1 MPKTSG
7 GGGKTL
13 TYLLAGVIALAT
25 SSAWAASR
33 YWTGE
38 DDTIWDNRAN
48 WEDGYIPGNDEVF
61 FQNNKFAQKFTGE
74 NGYVITFTNS
84 FSVWRTRLRGAGTE
98 QTPLVFRA
106 ADSESGLDF
115 GSNVGI
121 IVADSNGSGHL
132 RIESGTYPISAGI
145 RIGENA
151 TYYGQLT
158 VTGGAVLKATNGN
171 MDIQNGKVVLD
182 NGTIEISKTGNS
194 VSLGNKAAGCE
205 LHLQNGG
212 LLVTSLIW
220 DGNQGKSSTVLFNGG
235 TLKANGVFSSSW
247 PALIAD
253 KPNISVKVGAQGGT
267 VDASGFNIQI
277 AHSIASDGEND
288 GGMTFKG
295 GGSVSLKYANTYTG
309 ATKVELGT
317 KVIAT
322 TADAKA
328 SVLKNLVVTG
338 FAADGDY
345 YVFEYSGLTDADLA
359 NVTCPSGAEG
369 TTITRD
375 GNQIKV
381 HYVAPAVDL
390 GWNGG
395 DAAWAT
401 ANAWTNATGTA
412 KTWTD
417 GNYAVFEDASTIT
430 LGANAAAV
438 AATFNADATVAV
450 GGGTLT
456 VPAVTVASGVSATI
470 AAPTAGALV
479 KDGAGTLTLGSSRT
493 DATTLAEGTLVANA
507 PIGTLVFGTDY
518 PVTFDYC
525 GQTLSKIPAS
535 AVGGGDVTLKNG
547 TFGSSINVNMNSGSL
562 RVEGDSTVVN
572 CNEFNVGPSDG
583 STSANYIQ
591 IGGNF
596 NAGWH
601 VRDRCGDFIM
611 TNVAITASK
620 NYEVGSSAA
629 ATRGRMIL
637 SGGSASIAGNL
648 NVFNGELE
656 ITNET
661 VEVAGS
667 VNMGSN
673 GNSGL
678 ITLMS
683 GGTLATKVIQ
693 KYGTPTSATV
703 LFDGGTLRVNAENA
717 NGLVRNQ
724 EILFIQTSSNGGTID
739 AAGYAVIVHRTI
751 ADKSGETGMMS
762 YKGGGKVTLM
772 AQPTYTGVTTVE
784 VGTTLVI
791 PEAIAGDNLA
801 FVIPEELADGVYTVV
816 SISGDS
822 EFAEGVLSGKEEG
835 FVLSGDRKKICYVKG
850 MDATKPIYI
859 GTDGNLSAPGN
870 WLDNTV
876 PTSGNILLASSTPVT
891 LTAGATFSPDTIT
904 IPDGSAVLTLAD
916 SLTLATLTNANKLAI
931 ASTGSLTVTGDLVV
945 CDGKGTFLHSNEGS
959 VTVGRVVCAKVASVA
974 TSKQYDVVTESTKS
988 IRAGGFL
995 YDTSAYWR
1003 MESNTAGAGS
1013 WIVGENGFKFANL
1026 NSAGGNAYRFYA
1038 QNSPVILYSSADWTL
1053 ACTGLPK
1060 TDRGDMQVYDSSS
1073 LTIDTSDYDTPA
1085 IPRTVTLE
1093 GRIVAYGPVMIKG
1106 CGKVVVDTVD
1116 MSDATGV
1123 ADDLKHTCVTDA
1135 TTLSVTDTATL
1146 QINAGKKIT
1155 GNGKVSLA
1163 AGTKLML
1170 DSGAL
1175 GAMGDEGFIPCIPG
1189 LVLPATGTATIRI
1202 DGARLRSDDYAI
1214 AAVVS
1219 GETGNVDIDLSG
1231 TALDGRRATLRVEG
1245 GNLIL
1250 NIEPNGTRII
1260 IR

>member
-1 MPKTSG
+1 M
-7 GGGKTL
+7 
-13 TYLLAGVIALAT
+13 
-25 SSAWAASR
+25 
-33 YWTGE
+33 
-38 DDTIWDNRAN
+38 
-48 WEDGYIPGNDEVF
+48 
-61 FQNNKFAQKFTGE
+61 
-74 NGYVITFTNS
+74 
-84 FSVWRTRLRGAGTE
+84 
-98 QTPLVFRA
+98 VFRA
-106 ADSESGLDF
+106 TDSNYGLNF
-115 GSNVGI
+115 GSSVGI
-121 IVADSNGSGHL
+121 IVADSNGSGYL
-132 RIESGTYPISAGI
+132 RIESGTYPSSVGI

-171 MDIQNGKVVLD
+171 LDIQNGKVVLD
-182 NGTIEISKTGNS
+182 NGTIEISKTGNY
-194 VSLGNKAAGCE
+194 VSLGNQAAGCE

-212 LLVTSLIW
+212 LLTTSLIW
-220 DGNQGKSSTVLFNGG
+220 DGNKGKASTVFFNGG
-235 TLKANGVFSSSW
+235 TLKANGVFSGYW
-247 PALIAD
+247 PAIIAERE
-253 KPNISVKVGAQGGT
+253 NISVKVGNNGGT
-267 VDASGFNIQI
+267 IDSSGFNIQVARPI
-277 AHSIASDGEND
+277 APDGSST

-295 GGSVSLKYANTYTG
+295 GGSVTLKYANTYTG

-317 KVIAT
+317 KIIAT
-322 TADAKA
+322 TQDSKA
-328 SVLKNLVVTG
+328 SVLKNLIVTG
-338 FAADGDY
+338 GTAAGDY
-345 YVFEYSGLTDADLA
+345 TVFEYSAGTLNEDDLLH
-359 NVTCPSGAEG
+359 VSCPGGAEG
-369 TTITRD
+369 TA
-375 GNQIKV
+375 IKLGANNTSIVV
-381 HYVAPAVDL
+381 HYVAPAEDL
-390 GWNGG
+390 TWNGG
-395 DAAWAT
+395 DGGWTDVDAWE
-401 ANAWTNATGTA
+401 NSFGVDKSWG
-412 KTWTD
+412 D
-417 GNYAVFEDASTIT
+417 GNYAVFATDDTVT
-430 LGANAAAV
+430 LGADVAAHS
-438 AATFNADATVAV
+438 ATFNAGATIAA

-456 VPAVTVASGVSATI
+456 VPVVDVGSGVFATI
-470 AAPTAGALV
+470 AAPTAGALE
-479 KDGAGTLTLGSSRT
+479 KTGAGTLTLGSSRAGT
-493 DATTLAEGTLVANA
+493 ATTLTEGTLVANA
-507 PIGTLVFGTDY
+507 PIGTLVFGTDN
-518 PVTFDYC
+518 PVIFDYC
-525 GQTLSKIPAS
+525 GQTLSTIPAS
-535 AVGGGDVTLKNG
+535 AVGGGDLTLKNG
-547 TFGSSINVNMNSGSL
+547 TFGSSINVNINSGSL
-562 RVEGDSTVVN
+562 RVEGDNTVIKSS
-572 CNEFNVGPSDG
+572 EFNVGPSDG
-583 STSANYIQ
+583 STLANYIQ
-591 IGGNF
+591 IGGKF

-717 NGLVRNQ
+717 NGLVRNE
-724 EILFIQTSSNGGTID
+724 EILSIQTSSNGGTID
-739 AAGYAVIVHRTI
+739 AAGYAITVHRAI
-751 ADKSGETGMMS
+751 ADKSGETGMMT

-822 EFAEGVLSGKEEG
+822 EFADDVLVGKADG
-835 FVLSGDRKKICYVKG
+835 FVLSPDTKKICYVKG
-850 MDATKPIYI
+850 MDTTKPVYI
-859 GTDGNLSAPGN
+859 GTDGNLSEPGN

-891 LTAGATFSPDTIT
+891 LTAGAIFSPDTIT

-945 CDGKGTFLHSNEGS
+945 CDGKGAFLHSNEGS

-1003 MESNTAGAGS
+1003 MESNTAGPGS

-1116 MSDATGV
+1116 MSDVTGV

-1135 TTLSVTDTATL
+1135 TMLSVTDTATL

-1155 GNGKVSLA
+1155 GNGKISLA
-1163 AGTKLML
+1163 AGTKLVL

-1189 LVLPATGTATIRI
+1189 LVLPATGTAKIRI
-1202 DGARLRSDDYAI
+1202 DGARLRSGDHAI
-1214 AAVVS
+1214 AAVAS
-1219 GETGNVDIDLSG
+1219 GETGSVVPDLSG
-1231 TALDGRRATLRVEG
+1231 TALAGRRATLRVEG